1 MPKRRCSIREI
12 FRSASPLWKIVS
24 GPMIYNIQP
33 PRSIK
38 QSILSNQVLARS
50 FLHITRDSWLT
61 IYILYFI
68 YYEREREKKYP
79 SKSGETKVWKNKD
92 LVLERKDVGRHFR
105 NGRPWRI
112 VERKTCADP
121 ERDVKNGAHA
131 LC

>member
-68 YYEREREKKYP
+68 YYEREIKKSIPPKVEKP
-79 SKSGETKVWKNKD
+79 KNKD
-92 LVLERKDVGRHFR
+92 LVFLVLERKDVGRHFR